1 MATDPGIGDVRG
13 PGLMIGVVF
22 VTDRPPARPDGARAE
37 RVIQRCADLG
47 LLLLTC
53 GIDHD
58 TVRWIAPIDVSAAE
72 IDEALAI
79 FAEAL
84 ATA

>member
-1 MATDPGIGDVRG
+1 MV
-13 PGLMIGVVF
+13 GVVF
-22 VTDRPPARPDGARAE
+22 VTDRATRAPDAERAD

-53 GIDHD
+53 GIEHD
-58 TVRWIAPIDVSAAE
+58 TVRWIAPIDVTADE
-72 IDEALAI
+72 IDEALGI